1 MASTFLVLV
10 ASTMAPALIADANS
24 RDATLSI
31 SATVIRPVSI
41 VSTVSTADGAV
52 VTLRNTANAVVSADG
67 GRLRVL
73 DRDTT
78 TVTATNAGVLRV
90 TVQY

>member
-10 ASTMAPALIADANS
+10 ASAMAPALIADSHS
-24 RDATLSI
+24 RDASLSI

-41 VSTVSTADGAV
+41 ASTVITADGEV
-52 VTLRNTANAVVSADG
+52 ITLTNTANAVVSADG
-67 GRLRVL
+67 GRLSEL

-78 TVTATNAGVLRV
+78 TVTATDAGILTI